1 MRYLAQFGH
10 IGLAMLFTA
19 SVVAT
24 INPANAAQEAEQPAV
39 QDDEIVVI
47 GQKKKMAEFRNLI
60 INHFRVS
67 GGGRH
72 DGQYARFAQPVCP
85 SVAGLA
91 ERQIKAIEDRIRQ
104 IAEMAEI
111 EIGKEDCSP
120 NIFLAIVEDG
130 GAEIKLLR
138 DKKPRLFGTLSA
150 SARDKI
156 EQSGGPVYSWKAT
169 QTLGSDTR
177 HSANAGS
184 FTFMGAPNGPGGG
197 VALGGA
203 QTNGQ
208 RTHVKSKIA
217 RSTTEGITYS
227 YLLIDIKA
235 LPDVSAAQLADY
247 AAMVSLI
254 DIEVGRDTPVPE
266 GSVLSLFSHIGD
278 KSQRPDSL
286 SSGDLL
292 LLRGLYKV
300 PANMSAGQQ
309 RSAMIHTMNEG
320 LKHPERIDR

>member
-1 MRYLAQFGH
+1 M
-10 IGLAMLFTA
+10 
-19 SVVAT
+19 
-24 INPANAAQEAEQPAV
+24 INPAQAAQESKQSAS
-39 QDDEIVVI
+39 QDDEILVI

-60 INHFRVS
+60 VNNFRVS

-85 SVAGLA
+85 SFAGLA
-91 ERQIKAIEDRIRQ
+91 ERQSKAIEDRIRQ

-111 EIGKEDCSP
+111 QEGKEDCSP
-120 NIFLAIVEDG
+120 NIFLAVVEDG

-138 DKKPRLFGTLSA
+138 SKKGRLFGSLSA
-150 SARDKI
+150 SARDRI

-169 QTLGSDTR
+169 QTLGSDSR
-177 HSANAGS
+177 HGASAGS
-184 FTFMGAPNGPGGG
+184 FTFMADANGPSGG

-203 QTNGQ
+203 QVNGQ
-208 RTHVKSKIA
+208 RTHVKSKISK
-217 RSTTEGITYS
+217 STTEGISYS
-227 YLLIDIKA
+227 YVLIDSKA
-235 LPDVSAAQLADY
+235 LPGVSAAQLADY

-254 DIEVGRDTPVPE
+254 DIEVGGDTQVPD
-266 GSVLSLFSHIGD
+266 GSILSLFSETED
-278 KSQRPDSL
+278 TSLRPTSL

-300 PANMSAGQQ
+300 PANVSATMQ

-320 LKHPERIDR
+320 LKNPERIDR

>member
-1 MRYLAQFGH
+1 MRYLTQFRH
-10 IGLAMLFTA
+10 IGLTTLFTA
-19 SVVAT
+19 SVVAMT
-24 INPANAAQEAEQPAV
+24 NPANATQEAKQSAF

-47 GQKKKMAEFRNLI
+47 GQKKKMAEFQKLI
-60 INHFRVS
+60 VDHFRVS

-91 ERQIKAIEDRIRQ
+91 ERQSKAIQDRIRQ

-111 EIGKEDCSP
+111 EVAKDDCRP
-120 NIFLAIVEDG
+120 NIFLAVVEDG
-130 GAEIKLLR
+130 GSEIKMLR
-138 DKKPRLFGTLSA
+138 SKKGRLFGSLTA
-150 SARDKI
+150 SARDRI

-169 QTLGSDTR
+169 QTLGSDSR
-177 HSANAGS
+177 HGASAGS
-184 FTFMGAPNGPGGG
+184 FTFLADENG
-197 VALGGA
+197 LGGS
-203 QTNGQ
+203 TVNGQ

-217 RSTTEGITYS
+217 RSTTEGIAYS
-227 YLLIDIKA
+227 YLLIDSKA
-235 LPDVSAAQLADY
+235 LRGVSAAQLADY

-254 DIEVGRDTPVPE
+254 DIEVQSDTQVPD
-266 GSVLSLFSHIGD
+266 GSILSLFSEIED
-278 KSQRPDSL
+278 KSLRPTSL

-300 PANMSAGQQ
+300 PANVSASLQ

-320 LKHPERIDR
+320 LKNPERIDR